1 MQIHQPSEGE
11 RGPDGGILI
20 VDDSGYLRAK
30 LRRVLEKFGYQVA
43 GEAEDG
49 GAAVKMFQE
58 LRPSLVTMDV
68 VMPHMDGV
76 QAVREIRQ
84 VDPQAKVVMVTSLGH
99 QEKVLECLRA
109 GAVNFVVKPFT
120 EHQLMR
126 VVRRVLRD

>member
-1 MQIHQPSEGE
+1 MMQIHEHAESATD
-11 RGPDGGILI
+11 PDGGVLI
-20 VDDSGYLRAK
+20 VDDSGFLRAK
-30 LRRVLEKFGYQVA
+30 MRRVLEKFGYAVA

-49 GAAVKMFQE
+49 TSAVAMYRD
-58 LRPSLVTMDV
+58 LHPSLVTMDV

-76 QAVREIRQ
+76 QAVREIRRS
-84 VDPQAKVVMVTSLGH
+84 DPHAKVVMVTSLGN

-126 VVRRVLRD
+126 VVRRVLQ